1 MGALSG
7 GIPCLPS
14 GPGLRTPLP
23 GKRMFRAALS
33 HLAFPQPS
41 GSAGP
46 GPDLTNPPHMEV
58 HIHRPF
64 QPKQTLKSRISRATL
79 YTRSCIPHQPRP
91 IPPLAEPA
99 VRCSTLRTGSA
110 YTANR
115 NNQHQHGTT
124 AMWATARGRCG
135 STGPARSDGQPARE
149 YRGVVGTRGGG
160 AAEIKRHPPG
170 KHRPPL
176 TRLDAPLKVRSRRPV
191 RLPLRLPSPRVS
203 LASHQASLPSSV
215 PDLRPMLSRSYLWR
229 LVRHA
234 CCLW

>member
-1 MGALSG
+1 
-7 GIPCLPS
+7 
-14 GPGLRTPLP
+14 
-23 GKRMFRAALS
+23 
-33 HLAFPQPS
+33 
-41 GSAGP
+41 
-46 GPDLTNPPHMEV
+46 MEV

-99 VRCSTLRTGSA
+99 VRCSTIRTGSA
-110 YTANR
+110 YPANR

-124 AMWATARGRCG
+124 AMWATARGRRG
-135 STGPARSDGQPARE
+135 STGPARSDGQPARD
-149 YRGVVGTRGGG
+149 YRRCGYARRRRSGDKKASPRK
-160 AAEIKRHPPG
+160 AS
-170 KHRPPL
+170 PPL

-215 PDLRPMLSRSYLWR
+215 PDLRPMLSFLFVAIGPACVLFVVDRSALHVC
-229 LVRHA
+229 VRHV
-234 CCLW
+234 